1 MGLVTRMNLEPRL
14 FSLVRKGDKSGVS
27 GTGRVLDGVLFH
39 TGQVVICWR
48 TDIEASKHGFSSLG
62 IYPSW
67 EAFEFIHVKSHPTN
81 GTEVH
86 WHHSDEATWFSG
98 AVMCVRCSHRWVAV
112 APVAGE
118 TKPKG
123 LQCPACREMTGYPT
137 KAEA

>member
-1 MGLVTRMNLEPRL
+1 MRDAISGAIWGLVILAA
-14 FSLVRKGDKSGVS
+14 V
-27 GTGRVLDGVLFH
+27 GTLAL
-39 TGQVVICWR
+39 
-48 TDIEASKHGFSSLG
+48 
-62 IYPSW
+62 
-67 EAFEFIHVKSHPTN
+67 
-81 GTEVH
+81 